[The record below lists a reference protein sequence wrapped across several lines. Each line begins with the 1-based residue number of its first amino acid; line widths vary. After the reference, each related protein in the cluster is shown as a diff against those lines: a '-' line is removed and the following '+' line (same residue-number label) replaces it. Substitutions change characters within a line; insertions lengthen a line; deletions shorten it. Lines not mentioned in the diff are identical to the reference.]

1 MRSCYTHR
9 HERILFEKHVN
20 AGSGDSFLSF
30 SSHPTRQVCREH
42 YGPVPATGHSL
53 PTGATLATGGANF
66 SIFSRGAVSIKQLLS
81 FMEQHIG
88 CAVSD
93 VGLLY
98 SQRLRTMPN
107 TVAQER

>member
-1 MRSCYTHR
+1 VRSCYTHR
-9 HERILFEKHVN
+9 HERILFEKHVY
-20 AGSGDSFLSF
+20 AGSGDPFVSF
-30 SSHPTRQVCREH
+30 SFQPKRQVCREH
-42 YGPVPATGHSL
+42 HGPAPATGRGL

-66 SIFSRGAVSIKQLLS
+66 SVFSRGAVSIKRLLS

-107 TVAQER
+107 TVA